1 MKMMR
6 PMFLEASSVRCR
18 PVVTSL
24 LTIVAI
30 SLSLTRASAQT
41 APVSLQEQLAAQY
54 KLARIGSNGT
64 VVVEPGTV
72 LAVQKG
78 GIISVPFKAVVKC
91 SAKFQDNT
99 LHPSIGFCAGMMKS
113 VSQYLQRG
121 SKVYPLKIE
130 VNLDKAKIS
139 FQVVSCDSCNGV
151 DPPTGMKGEVVFE
164 FPKGYLEKAAAG
176 AVEDTIG
183 RVFSIGDDSQQQAQA
198 QQEPPP
204 AAQPQPAVQ
213 AQAQAEPQTIQLGQT
228 TDQVQAALGKPEKI
242 VNLGTKQIYVYKD
255 LKVTFLNNKVS
266 DVQ

>member
-1 MKMMR
+1 
-6 PMFLEASSVRCR
+6 VRCR
-18 PVVTSL
+18 CAFPFLVVAL
-24 LTIVAI
+24 V
-30 SLSLTRASAQT
+30 LSVSVSRAAAQA

-54 KLARIGSNGT
+54 KLVKMTSNGT
-64 VVVEPGTV
+64 VVVEPGTL

-78 GIISVPFKAVVKC
+78 GVLGVPFKAIAHC
-91 SAKFQDNT
+91 PAKFQDNA
-99 LHPSIGFCAGMMKS
+99 LHPSTGFCAGMMKS
-113 VSQYLQRG
+113 VSQYFQRG

-130 VNLDKAKIS
+130 VNLDKSKIS

-151 DPPTGMKGEVVFE
+151 DPATGMKGEVVFE
-164 FPKGYLEKAAAG
+164 FAKGYLEKAGAP

-183 RVFSIGDDSQQQAQA
+183 QVFSITTEEEQQQAQA
-198 QQEPPP
+198 QQGGQEQP
-204 AAQPQPAVQ
+204 AAQQQPAAQ
-213 AQAQAEPQTIQLGQT
+213 APAQAEPQTIQLGQT

>member
-1 MKMMR
+1 
-6 PMFLEASSVRCR
+6 MFSESTVRYR
-18 PVVTSL
+18 AAIGFLAVVAAVFL
-24 LTIVAI
+24 FLTW
-30 SLSLTRASAQT
+30 SAAQ

-54 KLARIGSNGT
+54 KLAKMGSNGT
-64 VVVEPGTV
+64 VVIEPGTL

-78 GIISVPFKAVVKC
+78 GIISVPWKAVVKC

-99 LHPSIGFCAGMMKS
+99 LHPSTGFCAGMMKS
-113 VSQYLQRG
+113 VSQYFQKG
-121 SKVYPLKIE
+121 SKVYPLKID

-151 DPPTGMKGEVVFE
+151 DPATGMKGEVVFE
-164 FPKGYLEKAAAG
+164 FAKGYLEKAGAA

-183 RVFSIGDDSQQQAQA
+183 QVFSISSDDDQQQAQA
-198 QQEPPP
+198 QPSTREQR
-204 AAQPQPAVQ
+204 AAQQQPAGQ
-213 AQAQAEPQTIQLGQT
+213 EQPQAEPQTIQLGQT

-242 VNLGTKQIYVYKD
+242 VNLGAKHIYLYKD

>member
-1 MKMMR
+1 
-6 PMFLEASSVRCR
+6 VRCR
-18 PVVTSL
+18 CAFPFLVVAL
-24 LTIVAI
+24 V
-30 SLSLTRASAQT
+30 LSVSVSRAAAQA

-54 KLARIGSNGT
+54 KLVKMTSNGT
-64 VVVEPGTV
+64 VVVEPGTL

-78 GIISVPFKAVVKC
+78 GVISVPWKAVVKC

-99 LHPSIGFCAGMMKS
+99 LHPSTGFCAGMMKS
-113 VSQYLQRG
+113 VSQYFQRG

-130 VNLDKAKIS
+130 VNLDKARIS

-151 DPPTGMKGEVVFE
+151 DPATGMKGEVVFE
-164 FPKGYLEKAAAG
+164 FAKGYLEKAGAP

-183 RVFSIGDDSQQQAQA
+183 QVFSITTEEEQQQAQA
-198 QQEPPP
+198 QQGGQEQP
-204 AAQPQPAVQ
+204 AAQQQPA
-213 AQAQAEPQTIQLGQT
+213 AQAQPEAEPQTIQLGQT